1 MGALLAFLAL
11 ASPPVTVATPSCER
25 GRAPSYFVP
34 GGDAAI
40 IGCARLGVSGKP
52 VELSAN
58 TERIGRTDQVC
69 VNPAY
74 RGRGQMGI
82 YIPARC
88 VSPAALGELRIV
100 AAEVPRQAVR
110 GYELVVWGTAPASTR
125 RVVAYHPGGRATAAV
140 FRVRRGSV
148 FVVELPVGAAG
159 QPIDVRAWPRR

>member
-1 MGALLAFLAL
+1 MGALLALLALL
-11 ASPPVTVATPSCER
+11 ASPPVTVETASCER

-58 TERIGRTDQVC
+58 IGRADQVC
-69 VNPAY
+69 VNPAF

-88 VSPAALGELRIV
+88 VSPAALGKLRIV
-100 AAEVPRQAVR
+100 ASEVPRQAVR

-125 RVVAYHPGGRATAAV
+125 RLVVHHPGGRATAAV

-148 FVVELPVGAAG
+148 FIAELPAGAAG
-159 QPIDVRAWPRR
+159 RPLEVRAWPRR